1 MEYLQ
6 YLSHIEQENKGGTA
20 RMMKY
25 GVPLYESESEG
36 VAGQI
41 WFLFDLFPFGR
52 TIASCG
58 GKGW

>member
-25 GVPLYESESEG
+25 GVPLFRSTKVKVLLANLVPHY
-36 VAGQI
+36 
-41 WFLFDLFPFGR
+41 GR
-52 TIASCG
+52 TITSCG

>member
-25 GVPLYESESEG
+25 GLPLNEKSE
-36 VAGQI
+36 
-41 WFLFDLFPFGR
+41 
-52 TIASCG
+52 
-58 GKGW
+58 K